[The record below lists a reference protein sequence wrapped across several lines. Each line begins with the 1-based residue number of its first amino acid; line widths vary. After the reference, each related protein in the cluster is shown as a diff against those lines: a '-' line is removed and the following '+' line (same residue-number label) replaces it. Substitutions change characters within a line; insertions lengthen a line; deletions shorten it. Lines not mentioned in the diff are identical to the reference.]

1 VRRPP
6 EGMVFEQNVVVR
18 GTEGRQRDDRMY
30 GLDDKDSE
38 YPRRMQV
45 RGVWRYGDMEEYTMW
60 MVLCLIDM
68 TQLQ

>member
-1 VRRPP
+1 
-6 EGMVFEQNVVVR
+6 MVFERSVVVR

-45 RGVWRYGDMEEYTMW
+45 RGVWRYGDMEVYTMW

-68 TQLQ
+68 NQGQ

>member
-1 VRRPP
+1 
-6 EGMVFEQNVVVR
+6 
-18 GTEGRQRDDRMY
+18 MY

-45 RGVWRYGDMEEYTMW
+45 RGVWRYGDMEVYTMW

-68 TQLQ
+68 NQGQ

>member
-1 VRRPP
+1 
-6 EGMVFEQNVVVR
+6 MVFERSVDVR

-45 RGVWRYGDMEEYTMW
+45 RGVWRYGGMEVYTMW

-68 TQLQ
+68 NQGQ